1 MAQLQKLKPDDVP
14 SPEMRKEIARA
25 LKQAAFDEDRHAFE
39 RVKAVEGMAV
49 WGGNFSVPLLVELL
63 KSKNSIV
70 CKSCM
75 ETLAKL
81 KDPRAIEPV
90 ASRLSDLS
98 CAYDAIACLT
108 AFGADAEEAVLKN
121 FPKRPALADRSL
133 DYLEKYGTK
142 KSLPLLKSLAK
153 SEEGTSLGK
162 KTTAARKAIEK
173 RGKK

>member
-1 MAQLQKLKPDDVP
+1 
-14 SPEMRKEIARA
+14 
-25 LKQAAFDEDRHAFE
+25 
-39 RVKAVEGMAV
+39 
-49 WGGNFSVPLLVELL
+49 
-63 KSKNSIV
+63 
-70 CKSCM
+70 
-75 ETLAKL
+75 L

-108 AFGADAEEAVLKN
+108 AFGSEAEDAVLKN

-142 KSLPLLKSLAK
+142 KSLPLLKSLTK
-153 SEEGTSLGK
+153 SEEGTSLGEK
-162 KTTAARKAIEK
+162 AAAVSKAIEK